1 MAKLGGRSRRL
12 QDRWS
17 HCGKRSAQ
25 QAPRKP
31 ILLRASSDQVSGAH
45 RSVAAGGQQVG
56 NLEDRHRCRV
66 HEKEIVAEGEAQST

>member
-25 QAPRKP
+25 QAPR
-31 ILLRASSDQVSGAH
+31 RASSDQVSGAH